1 MATIPQELATEFVP
15 GGRTEPLRNLSK
27 EVESMK
33 QLSQAELEALMQR
46 RDSVCVSLYAPMV
59 KAGPETQQ
67 NAIRFKN
74 LLREVADA
82 LGERGMTP
90 QEVARF
96 LEPASVLIDDT
107 PFWQHQ
113 SDGLAVFLAQG
124 FFRYYRVPI
133 EVRELA
139 VVEERFHLKPMLP
152 LLAGDG
158 RFYIL
163 ALSQKRARL
172 LEATRHSVREV
183 DLGDLPAS
191 LTDALGH
198 EVEMPSGQGGAED
211 DVKVEIRKF
220 FNLLD
225 KGIGSVVADKNA
237 PLVLAGVEPLFP
249 LYREVSG
256 YPELIEGGVAGNP
269 DEVSNEELHARAWP
283 VVEPVFT
290 ASQDAAV
297 EQFRQLAGTG
307 RASTRLDEVV
317 RAADDGRVDTL
328 FVGLGMRRWGRFDR
342 EQRTVALANDNGPGT
357 EDLVD
362 FAAIQTVLKGGT
374 VYAVGPENVPDGDAV
389 AAVFRY

>member
-1 MATIPQELATEFVP
+1 
-15 GGRTEPLRNLSK
+15 
-27 EVESMK
+27 MK

-74 LLREVADA
+74 LVRGVADA
-82 LGERGMTP
+82 LEERGMTP
-90 QEVARF
+90 KAVDQF
-96 LEPASVLIDDT
+96 LRPASELIDDT

-113 SDGLAVFLAQG
+113 SDGLAVFLARD
-124 FFRYYRVPI
+124 FFRYYRVPL

-163 ALSQKRARL
+163 ALSQKRTRL

-183 DLGDLPAS
+183 DLGDLPVS
-191 LTDALGH
+191 LNDALGF
-198 EVEMPSGQGGAED
+198 EVEAPSGQGGAED
-211 DVKVEIRKF
+211 DVKLEIRKF
-220 FNLLD
+220 FKLLD
-225 KGIGSVVADKNA
+225 NGIGKVIVDQGA
-237 PLVLAGVEPLFP
+237 PLVLAGVEPLMP
-249 LYREVSG
+249 LYREVAA
-256 YPELIEGGVAGNP
+256 YPRLIEGGVPGNA
-269 DEVSNEELHARAWP
+269 DEATNEELHSRAWP

-290 ASQDAAV
+290 AAQESAAA
-297 EQFRQLAGTG
+297 QFRELAGTG
-307 RASTRLDEVV
+307 RASTHLDEVV

-328 FVGLGMRRWGRFDR
+328 FVGLGMRRWGTFDR
-342 EQRTVALANDNGPGT
+342 EQRTVDLVDDHGPGT

-374 VYAVGPENVPDGDAV
+374 VYAVGPDHVPEGDAV